1 MPMPRVLIVDDNELN
16 LRLAES
22 VLSRAGFEVE
32 LARTAREAR
41 RRLGMGAPRPDVVLM
56 DLRLPDGNGLDVVRE
71 LRRNPDMRGLA
82 IAALTGSAI
91 VGDPH
96 QAIDAGCDA
105 YIPKPIDVDRFPG
118 EVSRLAAESRGRA
131 VAAAE

>member
-22 VLSRAGFEVE
+22 VLSRAGFDVD

-41 RRLGMGAPRPDVVLM
+41 RLLDVRPPDVVLM
-56 DLRLPDGNGLDVVRE
+56 DLRLPDGNGLDMVRE
-71 LRRNPDMRGLA
+71 LRANPTTRQLA

-91 VGDPH
+91 VGDPRT
-96 QAIDAGCDA
+96 AIEAGCDVV
-105 YIPKPIDVDRFPG
+105 ITKPIDVDRLPDEVRALAREAEGRSVPVG
-118 EVSRLAAESRGRA
+118 E
-131 VAAAE
+131 

>member
-22 VLSRAGFEVE
+22 VLSRAGFDVD

-41 RRLGMGAPRPDVVLM
+41 RLLDARPPDVVLM

-71 LRRNPDMRGLA
+71 LRANPTTRQLA

-91 VGDPH
+91 VGDPRK
-96 QAIDAGCDA
+96 AIEAGCDA
-105 YIPKPIDVDRFPG
+105 VITKPIDVDRLPDEVRALAREAEGRSVPAG
-118 EVSRLAAESRGRA
+118 E
-131 VAAAE
+131 

>member
-16 LRLAES
+16 LRLAET

-32 LARTAREAR
+32 LARNAREAR
-41 RRLGMGAPRPDVVLM
+41 RRLIGGERPPDVVLM

-71 LRRNPDMRGLA
+71 LRANAETRDLA

-91 VGDPH
+91 VSDPR
-96 QAIDAGCDA
+96 QAIEAGCDA
-105 YIPKPIDVDRFPG
+105 YITKPIDVDRFPD
-118 EVSRLAAESRGRA
+118 EVRALASGGRSVPAAE
-131 VAAAE
+131 